1 MRLHVHEIR
10 LTDHDVWRSAR
21 EAIPVQPGVLVELSA
36 GGRSGFGEASAF
48 MTDRYNSSLDALH
61 ASLRSVAGTLRELP
75 ADDPEGAW
83 EVLAPLLTGSP
94 FALAALDVAA
104 HDLAARLA
112 GVPLWRRLGAAGAEP
127 AGGDTA
133 GPGALRSSYSIGLDE
148 PGVMVRK
155 LQERPGWPAYKVK
168 LAAPGDLHILRA
180 LREHTDAPFYVD
192 GNCGW
197 EPAATAA
204 ALDAMAE
211 LGVTLLEQP
220 FPREAWAEAREL
232 KKISPIPVYAD
243 ESITGP
249 HDLDACAEAF
259 HGVNLKLMKAGGITP
274 ALRMLRAARAAG
286 LGTMLGCMPESSA
299 GVSATAHLGP
309 FVDHLDADSIALL
322 AVDTGTGVLLDAEGA
337 LTLPDA
343 PGTGFVPAYDGPAFT
358 VRPSAAGRAGQ
369 AGWDAEELSV
379 HRDGTALASVRV
391 RRRPLP
397 GHAPADTFRQL
408 DRTAAPGT
416 EAVSPE
422 ELVALLRG
430 AVTRAV
436 ADGAD
441 TVWLRAD
448 DESLREA
455 CRAAGFRTLAASGGT
470 VRDGAPGGPPDLP
483 SDRSPAAAP
492 AGDGPLPD
500 GDDPSPLMVWK
511 ANEPA

>member
-1 MRLHVHEIR
+1 MRLQVHEIR

-36 GGRSGFGEASAF
+36 EGRSGFGEASAF

-61 ASLRSVAGTLRELP
+61 AAVRSVAGVLRELP
-75 ADDPEGAW
+75 ADDPEGTW
-83 EVLAPLLTGSP
+83 SVLAPLLAGSP

-112 GVPLWRRLGAAGAEP
+112 GVPLWRRLGAAEP
-127 AGGDTA
+127 GT
-133 GPGALRSSYSIGLDE
+133 LRSSYSIGLDE
-148 PGVMVRK
+148 PAVMVRK
-155 LQERPGWPAYKVK
+155 LLERPGWPAYKVK
-168 LAAPGDLHILRA
+168 LAAPGDLHILRE
-180 LREHTDAPFYVD
+180 LREHTDAPFFVD

-220 FPREAWAEAREL
+220 FPRESWAAAKTL
-232 KKISPIPVYAD
+232 KALSPIPVYAD

-249 HDLDACAEAF
+249 HDLEACAEAF

-322 AVDTGTGVLLDAEGA
+322 AVDTGTGVLLDDSGGI
-337 LTLPDA
+337 TLPAD
-343 PGTGFVPAYDGPAFT
+343 PGTGFSPDYRGTAFT
-358 VRPSAAGRAGQ
+358 VRPTAAGRT
-369 AGWDAEELSV
+369 GWDGGELSV
-379 HRDGTALASVRV
+379 HREGTALASVRV

-397 GHAPADTFRQL
+397 GLAPADTVHRL
-408 DRTAAPGT
+408 
-416 EAVSPE
+416 EVSPGPSGPSAD
-422 ELVALLRG
+422 ELRALVRG

-436 ADGAD
+436 AEGAD
-441 TVWLRAD
+441 TVWLRTGHD
-448 DESLREA
+448 GVREA
-455 CRAAGFRTLAASGGT
+455 CAAAGFHALT
-470 VRDGAPGGPPDLP
+470 APT
-483 SDRSPAAAP
+483 AP
-492 AGDGPLPD
+492 AEGTGDGPLPD
-500 GDDPSPLMVWK
+500 GDGPSSLMVWK
-511 ANEPA
+511 ANPPA

>member
-21 EAIPVQPGVLVELSA
+21 EAIPVQPGVLVELTA

-48 MTDRYNSSLDALH
+48 MTDHYNSSLDALH
-61 ASLRSVAGTLRELP
+61 ASLRSVAGTLRDLP

-83 EVLAPLLTGSP
+83 SVLSPRLAGAP

-104 HDLAARLA
+104 HDLSARLA
-112 GVPLWRRLGAAGAEP
+112 GVPLWRRLGAER
-127 AGGDTA
+127 
-133 GPGALRSSYSIGLDE
+133 PGELRSSYSIGLDE
-148 PGVMVRK
+148 PDVMVRK
-155 LQERPGWPAYKVK
+155 LLQRPGWPAYKVK

-180 LREHTDAPFYVD
+180 LREHTDAPFFVD

-204 ALDAMAE
+204 VLGAMAD

-220 FPREAWAEAREL
+220 FPRESWAEAKAL
-232 KKISPIPVYAD
+232 KEVSPIPVYAD

-322 AVDTGTGVLLDAEGA
+322 AVDTGTGLLLDDAGGI
-337 LTLPDA
+337 TLPEV
-343 PGTGFVPAYDGPAFT
+343 PGTGFVPDYRGPAFT
-358 VRPSAAGRAGQ
+358 VRPAAAGRDG
-369 AGWDAEELSV
+369 DELSL
-379 HRDGTALASVRV
+379 HRDGTALASVRL
-391 RRRPLP
+391 RDRP
-397 GHAPADTFRQL
+397 
-408 DRTAAPGT
+408 APGSVPPST
-416 EAVSPE
+416 VRQFDVLTAPSAGPATAE
-422 ELVALLRG
+422 ELAALVRG

-441 TVWLRAD
+441 TLWLWSGHD
-448 DESLREA
+448 GVREA
-455 CRAAGFRTLAASGGT
+455 CRAAGFHA
-470 VRDGAPGGPPDLP
+470 LP
-483 SDRSPAAAP
+483 SST
-492 AGDGPLPD
+492 GTDGGGGHDSTLPD
-500 GDDPSPLMVWK
+500 GHGPSSPMVWK

>member
-21 EAIPVQPGVLVELSA
+21 EAIPVQPGVLVELTA
-36 GGRSGFGEASAF
+36 GGQSGFGEASAF

-61 ASLRSVAGTLRELP
+61 AALRLAAGTLRRLP

-83 EVLAPLLTGSP
+83 SVLAPLLAGSP

-112 GVPLWRRLGAAGAEP
+112 GVPLWRRLGAAE
-127 AGGDTA
+127 
-133 GPGALRSSYSIGLDE
+133 PGALRSSYSIGLDE
-148 PGVMVRK
+148 PAVMVRK
-155 LQERPGWPAYKVK
+155 LLERPGWPAYKVK
-168 LAAPGDLHILRA
+168 LAAPTDLHILKA
-180 LREHTDAPFYVD
+180 LREHTEAPFLVD

-197 EPAATAA
+197 EPAATTA
-204 ALDAMAE
+204 ALDAMTE

-220 FPREAWAEAREL
+220 FPRESWAAARAL
-232 KKISPIPVYAD
+232 KEISPIPVYAD

-274 ALRMLRAARAAG
+274 ALRMLGAARAAG

-299 GVSATAHLGP
+299 GVSAAAHLGP
-309 FVDHLDADSIALL
+309 LVDHLDADSIALL
-322 AVDTGTGVLLDAEGA
+322 AVDTGTGVLLDAEGGI
-337 LTLPDA
+337 TLPKA
-343 PGTGFVPAYDGPAFT
+343 PGTGFVPAYRGPAFT
-358 VRPSAAGRAGQ
+358 VRPTAAGEV
-369 AGWDAEELSV
+369 GWDGEELFV
-379 HRDGTALASVRV
+379 YRDGAALASVRI

-397 GHAPADTFRQL
+397 GRTSADTVRQL
-408 DRTAAPGT
+408 DVPAGPADAA
-416 EAVSPE
+416 VPE
-422 ELVALLRG
+422 ELKALVRG

-441 TVWLRAD
+441 MVWLRTGHD
-448 DESLREA
+448 GVREA
-455 CRAAGFRTLAASGGT
+455 CRTAGFRPLADSP
-470 VRDGAPGGPPDLP
+470 DGADTGR
-483 SDRSPAAAP
+483 SDRDDTP
-492 AGDGPLPD
+492 GDGTLSD
-500 GDDPSPLMVWK
+500 GGDPSSPMVWK